1 MTNNIKF
8 SIRSLMRQKGYAL
21 VNIIGLALGLALFL
35 LIAVYVYKELQTDKH
50 HENYNEIYRIEIPDG
65 AVTASMV
72 ATFAQTILP
81 EALEICR
88 IDVHNSSALV
98 NVEEKQFRLNEVI
111 YADSSF
117 FNIFSFDIIHGDP
130 KTALSNPN
138 EHCAGTIRSRET
150 LWR

>member
-8 SIRSLMRQKGYAL
+8 SIQNLMRQKGYAL
-21 VNIIGLALGLALFL
+21 VNVLGLALGMALFQ
-35 LIAVYVYKELQTDKH
+35 LISVYVYKELQTDKH
-50 HENYNEIYRIEIPDG
+50 HDNYNEIYRIEIPGG

-98 NVEEKQFRLNEVI
+98 NVEEKQFRVHDVI

-117 FNIFSFDIIHGDP
+117 FKISVLISFMAIP
-130 KTALSNPN
+130 KL
-138 EHCAGTIRSRET
+138 H
-150 LWR
+150 